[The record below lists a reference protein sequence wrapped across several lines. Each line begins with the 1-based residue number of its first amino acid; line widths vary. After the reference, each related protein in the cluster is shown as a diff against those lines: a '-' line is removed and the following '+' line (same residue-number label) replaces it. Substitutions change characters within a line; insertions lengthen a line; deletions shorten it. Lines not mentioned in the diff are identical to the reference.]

1 MLMAKRKR
9 LRSSLRLASQQHG
22 DVLASTTKAPTRY
35 LRPDQVPLPPVQAP
49 TNSLPANE
57 ATQQATVMAKRKRLR
72 SSLKLASQQHGGV
85 PSSTT
90 KVPTRYLR
98 PDQVPMPPVQAPTN
112 SSPANEALQQASAMA
127 QVKRLRS
134 SLRLATQQQSDGPPP
149 TAKAPSHSLRPDQ
162 APLPSVPTPIAPD
175 QVPLSP
181 VQTPINCFPANEDP
195 QHALDQP
202 TDSKVARGRSV
213 GRESTVGWNV
223 EIIDSENV
231 HKKIKIK
238 VKEVSNLPRG
248 ERIIV
253 EFDDQGSAYGEAQG
267 LLAGYCGILAANCN
281 LFPISFEKWLGKTGM
296 PKTYKDKCF
305 DTLIKP
311 RFYFRTSE
319 SIAYRYCNQSI
330 AKKWATSRQRI
341 WNEFYDPAQSR
352 DEIVENVP
360 VGIQRDQW
368 AAFVDYRLKPSTM
381 KLCRKNKENRSK
393 QIIPHTCGAK
403 PNSRRRHELLLE
415 TGEAPS
421 RARMYIE
428 THKRKNGSFV
438 NDEARAVVEQIKLNM
453 KQSNI
458 HESQVSP
465 DDAVGK
471 VLGPE
476 HSGRVRCMGM
486 GAAPTNTFRNVRRSR
501 LTGIVVPSSD
511 VAGSSSPTY
520 TNLRHRMT
528 QLEIKVQGLT
538 NVIKAYI
545 ISKEGKIPEELAGY
559 FSSEI
564 EPDDVGSES
573 TPRLDARRSATSSSE
588 GSNSNNEAL

>member
-1 MLMAKRKR
+1 MQKQHCFWACIVLIAAALPAVVQSRKGGKGDTNVMAKRKR

-223 EIIDSENV
+223 EIIEY
-231 HKKIKIK
+231 
-238 VKEVSNLPRG
+238 
-248 ERIIV
+248 
-253 EFDDQGSAYGEAQG
+253 F
-267 LLAGYCGILAANCN
+267 
-281 LFPISFEKWLGKTGM
+281 LF
-296 PKTYKDKCF
+296 
-305 DTLIKP
+305 
-311 RFYFRTSE
+311 
-319 SIAYRYCNQSI
+319 
-330 AKKWATSRQRI
+330 
-341 WNEFYDPAQSR
+341 
-352 DEIVENVP
+352 
-360 VGIQRDQW
+360 
-368 AAFVDYRLKPSTM
+368 
-381 KLCRKNKENRSK
+381 
-393 QIIPHTCGAK
+393 
-403 PNSRRRHELLLE
+403 
-415 TGEAPS
+415 
-421 RARMYIE
+421 
-428 THKRKNGSFV
+428 
-438 NDEARAVVEQIKLNM
+438 
-453 KQSNI
+453 
-458 HESQVSP
+458 
-465 DDAVGK
+465 
-471 VLGPE
+471 
-476 HSGRVRCMGM
+476 
-486 GAAPTNTFRNVRRSR
+486 
-501 LTGIVVPSSD
+501 
-511 VAGSSSPTY
+511 
-520 TNLRHRMT
+520 
-528 QLEIKVQGLT
+528 
-538 NVIKAYI
+538 
-545 ISKEGKIPEELAGY
+545 
-559 FSSEI
+559 FS
-564 EPDDVGSES
+564 
-573 TPRLDARRSATSSSE
+573 
-588 GSNSNNEAL
+588 